1 MVRSAISVVAVAA
14 ALGAPSVAE
23 APAGGLHFRLLA
35 APGIRLADVA
45 WTGDRI
51 LYVEN
56 TTNAVW
62 SAPPA
67 GKPLRPFATMPKQV
81 EETRCRVSPGTHG
94 WQPGLTSC
102 HAPGNTLSRTSPAG
116 QHRTASPKR

>member
-1 MVRSAISVVAVAA
+1 MVRSAISVAALAVA
-14 ALGAPSVAE
+14 LVAPSEAR

-35 APGIRLADVA
+35 STAIRLTDVEC
-45 WTGDRI
+45 TGARI

-67 GKPLRPFATMPKQV
+67 GKPLTPFASMPRRV

-94 WQPGLTSC
+94 WQPGLIFC
-102 HAPGNTLSRTSPAG
+102 HAPTTPSTGSL
-116 QHRTASPKR
+116 RTAVA